1 MSFAAARLGEYPAR
15 KVCRVLQIPRSSYYA
30 MRRNGVRRAVYK
42 EEVKRA
48 VYDAFVEH
56 HGSFGRRMLKRILEH
71 KNVHLSECKISRILK
86 ELGFRSKYG
95 RKRCKNVHTSE
106 ATEKYIQ
113 QNLFAHL
120 TDEKKARMK
129 IWSMDFTEEK
139 INGKKIYTCGI
150 ISVKRKI
157 LVGYAQGPRCTTA
170 LAMEAF
176 ANAMLDYGIPD
187 MVMTD
192 RGAQFVSRDFHAM
205 MEDWGIKHSMSRPHT
220 PIDNRFIETFWKTM
234 KVELGK
240 KDLLNEQTYRMVIE
254 YYIYYYNNLRPH
266 SSLGYVPPLAA

>member
-15 KVCRVLQIPRSSYYA
+15 KVCRILQIPRSSYYA

-71 KNVHLSECKISRILK
+71 KNVHLSEYKISRILK

-120 TDEKKARMK
+120 TDEKKARME

-176 ANAMLDYGIPD
+176 ANAMLAYGIPD

-192 RGAQFVSRDFHAM
+192 RGAQFVSRDFYAM
-205 MEDWGIKHSMSRPHT
+205 MEDWGIKHSMSRPRT

-266 SSLGYVPPLAA
+266 SYLGYVPPLAA